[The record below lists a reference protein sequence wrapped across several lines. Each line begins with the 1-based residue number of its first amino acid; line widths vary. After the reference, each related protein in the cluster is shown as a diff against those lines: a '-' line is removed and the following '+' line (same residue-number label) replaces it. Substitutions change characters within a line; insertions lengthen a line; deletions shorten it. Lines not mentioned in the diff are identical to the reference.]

1 MYFLFKEQNI
11 EGEFAK
17 NTTLSHHYY
26 QCHHNHSPIAYSE
39 PSNSCGV

>member
-1 MYFLFKEQNI
+1 MWESSGKREIKINVFPIQGAEI

-26 QCHHNHSPIAYSE
+26 QCTS
-39 PSNSCGV
+39 